1 MMPWEVCKDFCYNFL
16 FFPPDIEIEFR
27 FADILVADTME
38 SACLRYNINNQS

>member
-1 MMPWEVCKDFCYNFL
+1 MSLKAEVIPNVKTS